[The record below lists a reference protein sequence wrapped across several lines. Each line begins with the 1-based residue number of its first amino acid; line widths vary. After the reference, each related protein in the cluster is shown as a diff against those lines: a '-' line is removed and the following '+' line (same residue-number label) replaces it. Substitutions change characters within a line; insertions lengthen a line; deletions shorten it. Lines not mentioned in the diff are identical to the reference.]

1 MIHKD
6 IKNIY
11 IKYRGKYTLK
21 ADKEMLE
28 EMSEIIFILE
38 KIINA
43 C

>member
-1 MIHKD
+1 MIHED

-11 IKYRGKYTLK
+11 IKYRGKHTLK

-28 EMSEIIFILE
+28 EMSELIFIRDR
-38 KIINA
+38 IINA